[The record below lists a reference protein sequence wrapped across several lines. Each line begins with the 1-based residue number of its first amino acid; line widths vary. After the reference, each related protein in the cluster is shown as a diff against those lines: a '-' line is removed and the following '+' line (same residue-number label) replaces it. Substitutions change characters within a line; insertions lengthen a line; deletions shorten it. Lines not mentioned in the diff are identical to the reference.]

1 MYNLPEFRESDP
13 EVIKAFMRAHPFAL
27 ITGAGPDGNPVAT
40 QVPVLI
46 DELDGNLILKGHVM
60 RQTDHWKGFTAN
72 PEVLVVFTG
81 PNCSVK
87 ASWYSDKAS
96 GGTWNYMAVQ
106 ARGTLRFT
114 DTNALI
120 EVLRRIT
127 NQFEDDPD
135 SGANFEDLPPEY
147 VARLVPAIQA
157 FEIRVSSLMAT
168 FKLSQNRDEASF
180 ENIIAKLTERGGES
194 AAVAAEMRKNRSIE

>member
-1 MYNLPEFRESDP
+1 
-13 EVIKAFMRAHPFAL
+13 MRAHPFAL
-27 ITGAGPDGNPVAT
+27 ITGAGPDGTPVAT

-72 PEVLVVFTG
+72 PEVLVVFSG

-87 ASWYSDKAS
+87 ASWYSNKAS

-114 DTNALI
+114 DTDALI

-127 NQFEDDPD
+127 NQFEDDPE
-135 SGANFEDLPPEY
+135 SVSNFEQLPPEY

-168 FKLSQNRDEASF
+168 FKLSQNRDGASF

-194 AAVAAEMRKNRSIE
+194 AAVAAEMRQNRISNSER